1 MASTWGKKLEK
12 KLTDLADSASK
23 ESIQTLANWI
33 AFNRKHASTI
43 ATILIN
49 ALLESKN
56 NSKRQWLFWQ
66 LIHEVLVME
75 RESKKWGKFS
85 ELRVLLGEALQPA
98 MENLGSTI
106 PENLNDCLQEWE
118 DHDVFEGPSRMSQIR
133 RLYQNKN
140 IQTDKTT
147 SPVSKE
153 DNPSSIIVNEITT
166 KPKDT
171 PSNSVILQSSEEKV
185 ESSASAL
192 VTTIT
197 TTPITVEDIK
207 DKVNHEDQTINQIVV
222 STTPSSSDDVQ
233 NQKQQETNENQAL
246 STKSPSPQK
255 RNSFSNLNQIV
266 EYDFESKGVT
276 PGAVES
282 REFLDPC
289 KAITTLQIAR
299 DVRTNTTVE
308 ISTALANLS
317 PDIMEACQDLKSGKL
332 KELDTPMTNDFS
344 IRIPSIL
351 LDVDVNEET
360 SNLNMF
366 QDIVQRQKKAREKLI
381 YLLLKSRC
389 QFGSMEAARE
399 FYEMDN
405 VAGNLKKRKEML
417 SDALELEGLDTSQ
430 IIDDSITE
438 TSNKNSQ
445 NKKKDEQ
452 QELVPLVWYKPDIDD
467 DKSEEIVVGKKE
479 STEKKKQRT
488 A

>member
-1 MASTWGKKLEK
+1 MASNWGKKLDK

-43 ATILIN
+43 ATVLIN
-49 ALLESKN
+49 ALLESKS

-75 RESKKWGKFS
+75 RESKKWVKFS

-118 DHDVFEGPSRMSQIR
+118 DHDVFEGPSIMSQIR

-147 SPVSKE
+147 SPISTSKE
-153 DNPSSIIVNEITT
+153 DNPSIIIVNEITT

-171 PSNSVILQSSEEKV
+171 PILQSSDEKI
-185 ESSASAL
+185 EASA
-192 VTTIT
+192 TIT
-197 TTPITVEDIK
+197 TTPTTVENVKEKIDQ
-207 DKVNHEDQTINQIVV
+207 DDQTINQVV
-222 STTPSSSDDVQ
+222 LSTTPSSSEDVR
-233 NQKQQETNENQAL
+233 NQKQQETNTNQAL
-246 STKSPSPQK
+246 SKKSPSPQK
-255 RNSFSNLNQIV
+255 LNSFSHLNQLV

-276 PGAVES
+276 PGEVES

-317 PDIMEACQDLKSGKL
+317 PDIMEACQDLKNGKL
-332 KELDTPMTNDFS
+332 KELDTAMTNDFS

-366 QDIVQRQKKAREKLI
+366 QDIVQRQEKAREKLI
-381 YLLLKSRC
+381 YLLLRSRC
-389 QFGSMEAARE
+389 QFGSMEAARD

-405 VAGNLKKRKEML
+405 VASNLKKRKEML

-430 IIDDSITE
+430 IIDDSTTE
-438 TSNKNSQ
+438 SSNKNSQ

-452 QELVPLVWYKPDIDD
+452 QELVPLVWYKPDNDENT
-467 DKSEEIVVGKKE
+467 SEEIIGKTE
-479 STEKKKQRT
+479 SVEKKKQRT